1 MSVENKVKIVLTEE
15 QKAAIAGGLKVIKDT
30 LEPILISLTPSEKRA
45 LLKLGDKSIS
55 FVNKCL
61 MFANQKPEF
70 VPSYI
75 DKNEWQIDMN
85 ARNDLSPYN
94 AEIQEINSLL
104 LDTIMLCGNEAFRQ
118 ALTYYNSVKQA
129 AKDNVPGAKPIYDE
143 LKQQFPNNKKSKEE
157 AE

>member
-15 QKAAIAGGLKVIKDT
+15 QKTAIAGGLKAIKDT
-30 LEPILISLTPSEKRA
+30 LESVLISLTPSEKRA

-61 MFANQKPEF
+61 MYAEQKPEF

-75 DKNEWQIDMN
+75 DKNEWEIDMQ
-85 ARNDLSPYN
+85 ARNDLSPFN
-94 AEIQEINSLL
+94 AEIQELNSLL
-104 LDTIMLCGNEAFRQ
+104 LDTITLCGNEAFRQ
-118 ALTYYNSVKQA
+118 SLTYYNSVKQA
-129 AKDNVPGAKPIYDE
+129 AKDNIPGAKPIYEE
-143 LKQQFPNNKKSKEE
+143 LKQQFPNHKKQKEA

>member
-15 QKAAIAGGLKVIKDT
+15 QKTAIAAGLKSLKDT
-30 LEPILISLTPSEKRA
+30 LGPILISLTPTEKRS

-61 MFANQKPEF
+61 MYAEQKPEF

-75 DKNEWQIDMN
+75 DESEWKIDMQ

-94 AEIQEINSLL
+94 AEIQELNSLL
-104 LDTIMLCGNEAFRQ
+104 LDTITLCGNESFRQ
-118 ALTYYNSVKQA
+118 SLTYYNSVKQA

-143 LKQQFPNNKKSKEE
+143 LKQQFPNHKKSKDEVE
-157 AE
+157 